1 MIVASPASNT
11 LYFRHG
17 DHLGSTSVI
26 SDSSGVKVNG
36 SEVVYAP
43 FGEVRVGALPTPPL

>member
-1 MIVASPASNT
+1 MGGAFRVIGGSNAG

-17 DHLGSTSVI
+17 DHLGSTTVL
-26 SDSSGVKVNG
+26 SDSSGVKVTD

-43 FGEVRVGALPTPPL
+43 FGEIRDP